1 MRNRHLPRLCRTCG
15 APMAGQEARC
25 WRCGV
30 EWASEE
36 TPPTTLRLIRGGAPS
51 QPEDVP
57 DRPIA
62 VAAAR
67 LAGSAGG
74 AEES

>member
-1 MRNRHLPRLCRTCG
+1 MRNRHLPRLCRSCQ

-36 TPPTTLRLIRGGAPS
+36 APPTTLRLIRGGAPS
-51 QPEDVP
+51 QGEALP
-57 DRPIA
+57 DPPIA
-62 VAAAR
+62 VTAAIAV
-67 LAGSAGG
+67 SAIG
-74 AEES
+74 ADES